1 MHHTHKNE
9 QQMTDY
15 TFQQVTGGSS
25 LQNAL
30 PHSSSIS
37 LSPLCPFPFFSS
49 LGSVVLLSQAVVAQS
64 RISSFQ
70 EYQQL

>member
-15 TFQQVTGGSS
+15 TFQQVTGGNS

-37 LSPLCPFPFFSS
+37 PSPPCPFPFFS
-49 LGSVVLLSQAVVAQS
+49 GMGTVVLSQAVVAQS
-64 RISSFQ
+64 GISSFQ